1 MRYEEI
7 LEKIVDKSAPPV
19 VIAEAADA
27 HYGDMDRAKQMV
39 LAAKASGA
47 DVVKFQHHIPAAEML
62 PDTPMSSNMTEPL
75 WDFLNRNA
83 LTITQHEE
91 LKSFCDT
98 NEIGY
103 ACTPF
108 SINAAEELEENL
120 DPFIYKIGSGEMS
133 DHPTLLRIAEYGK
146 PMFVSTGMSTVEE
159 IAETYNLLIDRVPLL
174 VLLNCTSAY
183 PPRAD
188 QMHINFIT
196 EMARL
201 FPRAVIGHSDHFPS
215 NEFSLAAFTL
225 GARVIERH
233 FTVDES
239 LVGPDKDVSLSQASL
254 TELVKSLGHLARG
267 MSSVKE
273 IHEGEIEIR
282 EWAHRSL
289 VYLRSLSAGTLLEQ
303 GDIWG
308 KRPGTGVPS
317 KRLND
322 FIGRKLA
329 VDVKENTFLSESHFL
344 P

>member
-1 MRYEEI
+1 MRYEEV
-7 LEKIVDKSAPPV
+7 LRKLVSNSLPPV

-47 DVVKFQHHIPAAEML
+47 DVVKFQHHLPAAEML
-62 PDTPMSSNMTEPL
+62 PDIPMSSNMTEPL

-83 LTITQHEE
+83 LTISQHEE
-91 LKSFCDT
+91 LKTFCD
-98 NEIGY
+98 NHDIAY

-108 SINAAEELEENL
+108 SIDAAKELEEFI

-133 DHPTLLRIAEYGK
+133 DHPTLLRIAEFGK

-159 IAETYNLLIDRVPLL
+159 IVDTYHLLIDRVPLL

-188 QMHINFIT
+188 QMHLNFIS

-215 NEFSLAAFTL
+215 NEFSLAAFAL

-239 LVGPDKDVSLSQASL
+239 LVGPDQEVSLSQASL
-254 TELVKSLGHLARG
+254 AELVQSLGSLAQG
-267 MSSVKE
+267 MNSIKE

-289 VYLRSLSAGTLLEQ
+289 VYLRSLRAGTVLEQ

-317 KRLND
+317 KRLDD
-322 FIGRKLA
+322 FIGKKLV
-329 VDVKENTFLSESHFL
+329 VDVEENTLLSESHFL
-344 P
+344 T